1 MKKIITVLMMSLLF
15 VPAVLG
21 QTKKEKKE
29 KLETEEYKKMLE
41 LIESATYDFEAD
53 WANAQQGGQIN
64 LSTNPNF
71 ITQQGGRINLSTNPN
86 FIKIN
91 KDSANIF
98 LPYFGNLYSGTSA
111 VTGNSGIEFQG
122 LMKDYTMTAD
132 DNKQRISVTFSAI
145 SKNEQYDFSLSFFK
159 NGKTVVNVNSN
170 YRSNI
175 KYDGMTR
182 KPEPK
187 E

>member
-29 KLETEEYKKMLE
+29 MLETEEYKKMLE
-41 LIESATYDFEAD
+41 LIESEKYDFEAD
-53 WANAQQGGQIN
+53 WANAQQGG
-64 LSTNPNF
+64 
-71 ITQQGGRINLSTNPN
+71 RINLTTNPN

-111 VTGNSGIEFQG
+111 ITGNSGIEFEG

-132 DNKQRISVTFSAI
+132 DNKKKISVTFSAI
-145 SKNEQYDFSLSFFK
+145 SKNEQYDFTLSFFK
-159 NGKTVVNVNSN
+159 NGKTLVNVNSN

-175 KYDGMTR
+175 KYDGMTK
-182 KPEPK
+182 KPKPK

>member
-71 ITQQGGRINLSTNPN
+71 I
-86 FIKIN
+86 KIN
-91 KDSANIF
+91 KASANIF